1 MTFVPSLLQA
11 IVLMDGDALVMHVGD
26 RPYVVT
32 DNGHASLA
40 SDPLSASA
48 LANII
53 EQLLPEESQRV
64 LKEIGATQCVLPED
78 PLFPGERFSVV
89 AARGGDDVWVEIRR
103 TGLQRRQSDS
113 APVSV
118 PPPRVSMPSL
128 DTTARDTARR
138 DAGASAS
145 ARGPRDSSLVDM
157 RRRQAAVARDE
168 SDAQPAIV
176 LPLTRTPLR
185 AETPSP
191 SSESPVAGLER
202 LLRMVADRGGSTLY
216 LVSGASPAMRVDGE
230 VRPLDGAPALMANQ
244 VEAYLRVVLP
254 EHGIDDPRG
263 AFAREW
269 TTEFSG
275 LGRVRCVSFRDQRGP
290 GGVFR
295 ILPLR
300 AVTADRLGLS
310 PAIQALAGE
319 HQGLLCVTGP
329 RLSGKRTL
337 MAALVDHVNRTRHAH
352 VITVER
358 DIGVLHERV
367 TSMVSQRETRDEHS
381 TASAVQAALREDPD
395 VLLIDD
401 VRTAEVSNL
410 ALEAAAGRLVICGF
424 PATCAASAMDGFIR
438 LSAPAEHQRVQLLL
452 GHRLLGVVAQV
463 LLKKSGGGRL
473 AAREVLLNTPGVA
486 RLLADGQISQLPLAI
501 ESGRQYGMVPLND
514 AISGFA
520 RSGAVD
526 VREAYQCAADRPGLL
541 AQLRRQGVDT
551 SIIERLA

>member
-32 DNGHASLA
+32 DKGQASLA
-40 SDPLSASA
+40 SEPLSEGAI
-48 LANII
+48 ANII

-78 PLFPGERFSVV
+78 PLFPRERFSVV
-89 AARGGDDVWVEIRR
+89 AARGGNDVWVEIRR
-103 TGLQRRQSDS
+103 TGLQRRRADDPPVAVPS
-113 APVSV
+113 A
-118 PPPRVSMPSL
+118 RM
-128 DTTARDTARR
+128 TTVER
-138 DAGASAS
+138 DAG
-145 ARGPRDSSLVDM
+145 PSLVDM
-157 RRRQAAVARDE
+157 RTRQAPAVRAE
-168 SDAQPAIV
+168 NDAQPAIV

-185 AETPSP
+185 ADTPSP
-191 SSESPVAGLER
+191 SPESPVVGLER
-202 LLRMVADRGGSTLY
+202 LLRMAVDRGGSTLY

-230 VRPLDGAPALMANQ
+230 VRPLDGAAALQPHQ
-244 VEAYLRVVLP
+244 VDAYLRVVLP
-254 EHGIDDPRG
+254 EHGIDGPRG
-263 AFAREW
+263 TLASEW
-269 TTEFSG
+269 TTEFAG

-295 ILPLR
+295 ILPQR

-352 VITVER
+352 IITVER
-358 DIGVLHERV
+358 DITVLHERV
-367 TSMVSQRETRDEHS
+367 SSMVSQRETRGEHS
-381 TASAVQAALREDPD
+381 TAAAVQAALREDPD

-401 VRTAEVSNL
+401 VRTAEVANL

-438 LSAPAEHQRVQLLL
+438 LSPPAEHERVQLLL

-473 AAREVLLNTPGVA
+473 AAREVLLNTPAVA
-486 RLLADGQISQLPLAI
+486 RLLADGHISQLPMAI
-501 ESGRQYGMVPLND
+501 ESGRQFGMVPLND

>member
-32 DNGHASLA
+32 DKGQASLA
-40 SDPLSASA
+40 SDPLSSDAID
-48 LANII
+48 NII

-78 PLFPGERFSVV
+78 PLYPRERFSVV

-103 TGLQRRQSDS
+103 TGLQRRHGDGAATPSPRPTA
-113 APVSV
+113 APSPAAMKGSTFAREGAPAVV
-118 PPPRVSMPSL
+118 DMKARQ
-128 DTTARDTARR
+128 TARL
-138 DAGASAS
+138 
-145 ARGPRDSSLVDM
+145 DSDV
-157 RRRQAAVARDE
+157 
-168 SDAQPAIV
+168 QPAIV
-176 LPLTRTPLR
+176 LPLTRTSLR
-185 AETPSP
+185 ADVPSP
-191 SSESPVAGLER
+191 APESPVVGLER
-202 LLRMVADRGGSTLY
+202 LLRMALDRGGSTLY
-216 LVSGASPAMRVDGE
+216 LVSGSSPAMRVDGE
-230 VRPLDGAPALMANQ
+230 IRPLDGAPTLTPQQ
-244 VEAYLRVVLP
+244 VDAYLRVVLP
-254 EHGIDDPRG
+254 ERAIDGLRG
-263 AFAREW
+263 TLASEW
-269 TTEFSG
+269 TTEFAG

-295 ILPLR
+295 ILPQR
-300 AVTADRLGLS
+300 AVTADRLGLA

-319 HQGLLCVTGP
+319 QQGLLCVTGP

-358 DIGVLHERV
+358 DLAVLHERV
-367 TSMVSQRETRDEHS
+367 NSMVSQRETRGELS
-381 TASAVQAALREDPD
+381 TAAAVQAALREDPD

-401 VRTAEVSNL
+401 VRTAEVANL

-424 PATCAASAMDGFIR
+424 PATCAESAMDGFIR
-438 LSAPAEHQRVQLLL
+438 LSPPAEHQRVQLLL

-473 AAREVLLNTPGVA
+473 AAREVLLNTPAVA
-486 RLLADGQISQLPLAI
+486 RLLADGQIAQLPLAI
-501 ESGRQYGMVPLND
+501 EAGRQYGMVPLND
-514 AISGFA
+514 AISAFA

-526 VREAYQCAADRPGLL
+526 VREAYLCAADRPALL